1 MSDKNQP
8 LEEIVLD
15 VRLKMEELNQA
26 REVALKRTRELIGM
40 CAKSIRAIHRQ
51 EWESA
56 EAQLAIAKTSAETL
70 IAGTKE
76 HTELYYA
83 GYTQDALKEY
93 VEAELVYALMRQQL
107 LPTPQTLH
115 VEIATWL
122 NGLAEAATELRR
134 RILDLI
140 RLNQLAE
147 AESLLDKMDEIYSI
161 LVTFDFSD
169 AVTGGLRRRTDVVRG
184 VLEKTHGDV
193 TSSVRQ
199 NQLQQALQRFE
210 DKLQG

>member
-107 LPTPQTLH
+107 LPTPQTLQ